1 MTHTNRSARDAANF
15 PEVAA
20 FCGVLTR
27 HVADGGHEAE
37 LEAVARALMARARR
51 EGLGAGIIIGAIE
64 LVGCPPLRDRGPQR
78 TERVDRYTT
87 VMASLLREFLHERQ

>member
-1 MTHTNRSARDAANF
+1 MAHPQVSAREAANF

-37 LEAVARALMARARR
+37 LEAVTRALVTRARR
-51 EGLGAGIIIGAIE
+51 EGLGASTIVGAIE
-64 LVGCPPLRDRGPQR
+64 LVGCPPLHHQGQR
-78 TERVDRYTT
+78 RSEHVDRYAT
-87 VMASLLREFLHERQ
+87 VMASLVREFLHEPQ